1 MEHLR
6 NYLQASKARK
16 DNPPRDASQIGNLL
30 HEVFDKMSEQ
40 CAMREKKVFF
50 HTGFSVVDEIIEGLE
65 PGELATIG
73 GMPKSGKTAF
83 ALHIAIEVAKE
94 KQKSVLIYSA
104 KHSPHQITKRML
116 AMLTGISIRS
126 IEDARLTDTEW
137 SNLSTACSWLR
148 EQDIRVQG
156 LGMPV
161 EELCELLRSSEVPA
175 LLVLDDALPDDLNV
189 DVITALKQFAAETK
203 CCVLTTSFYHVGHQY
218 VAGGAD
224 KVFFLY
230 GYEEQ
235 SHTDCE
241 ITWNRYGRNG
251 DTTLYFNRECLFFS
265 EKGPEIVNVEE

>member
-40 CAMREKKVFF
+40 CARRDNKVFY
-50 HTGFSVVDEIIEGLE
+50 HTGFACVDEVIEGLE
-65 PGELATIG
+65 PGELVAIG

-83 ALHIAIEVAKE
+83 ALHIALQVAKE
-94 KQKSVLIYSA
+94 TQKSVWIYSA

-116 AMLTGISIRS
+116 AMLTGTPIRS
-126 IEDARLTDTEW
+126 VEDARLTDTEW
-137 SNLSTACSWLR
+137 NNLSTASAWLR
-148 EQDIRVQG
+148 KQDIRVRG
-156 LGMPV
+156 LGMPL
-161 EELCELLRSSEVPA
+161 EELCELLRNSEHPA
-175 LLVLDDALPDDLNV
+175 LLVLDDVLPADLNV
-189 DVITALKQFAAETK
+189 DAINALKQFAAETN
-203 CCVLTTSFYHVGHQY
+203 CCVITTSFYHVLHQY

-235 SHTDCE
+235 SYTDCE

-251 DTTLYFNRECLFFS
+251 DTTLYFNRECLLFS
-265 EKGPEIVNVEE
+265 EKGPELVDDGE